1 MFLIRNIDSLLNT
14 HFVTKYLDRARCH
27 TVWAVNKQIRVS

>member
-14 HFVTKYLDRARCH
+14 HFVTKYLRARCH